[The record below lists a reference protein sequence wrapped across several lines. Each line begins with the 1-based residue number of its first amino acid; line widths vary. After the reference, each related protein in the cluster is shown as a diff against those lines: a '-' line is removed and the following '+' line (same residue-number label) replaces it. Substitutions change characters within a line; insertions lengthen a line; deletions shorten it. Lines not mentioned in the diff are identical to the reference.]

1 MRLRDE
7 LLGRR
12 TKGYYPASPIA
23 QIELGL
29 GHTDAALSWLES
41 AVDEHNP
48 GFYLPSVD
56 PIWNAVRG
64 TARFRALMTRMHLP
78 S

>member
-1 MRLRDE
+1 MIGKSERFFHLKVEATRPCLD
-7 LLGRR
+7 
-12 TKGYYPASPIA
+12 S
-23 QIELGL
+23 
-29 GHTDAALSWLES
+29 
-41 AVDEHNP
+41 EHNP

-64 TARFRALMTRMHLP
+64 TARFRALMTRVHLP